1 MLINYDTFHVSTR
14 RSDLVNRNFKTPPYI
29 SKNISKIHPSYPMY
43 DDKGIGAN
51 VAQFHG
57 RKNRISRQVEVNS
70 INRSEYMKKVANH
83 EKANRVEHEGWRIVV
98 LKMQQYLFNPFFLA
112 ECPI

>member
-1 MLINYDTFHVSTR
+1 
-14 RSDLVNRNFKTPPYI
+14 
-29 SKNISKIHPSYPMY
+29 MY

-51 VAQFHG
+51 VGQFHG

-83 EKANRVEHEGWRIVV
+83 EKASRVEHEGWRIVV

>member
-1 MLINYDTFHVSTR
+1 
-14 RSDLVNRNFKTPPYI
+14 
-29 SKNISKIHPSYPMY
+29 MY

-83 EKANRVEHEGWRIVV
+83 EKASRVEHEG
-98 LKMQQYLFNPFFLA
+98 
-112 ECPI
+112 